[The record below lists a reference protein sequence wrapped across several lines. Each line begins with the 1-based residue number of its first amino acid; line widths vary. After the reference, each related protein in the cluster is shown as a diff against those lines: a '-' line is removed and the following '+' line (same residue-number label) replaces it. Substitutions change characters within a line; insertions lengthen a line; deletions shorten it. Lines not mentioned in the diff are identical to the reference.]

1 MLSPTVIRP
10 VYKQDFSLTET
21 GGKLKRGKIIKIL
34 NEGWWQ
40 YWQAKVASKKEESE
54 HEGDE
59 TPPEKPV
66 REVHRGPLGCY
77 LRTPWKLF
85 RNHFGTTSVALG
97 DYFWITL
104 RATSWLLGGES
115 MKAYLK
121 SQSGIPNKW
130 MVQKFFKS
138 FQFTLRTRSGSPH
151 LIKFCCVVVCSLWN

>member
-1 MLSPTVIRP
+1 MLSSTVVCP
-10 VYKQDFSLTET
+10 GYKQDFSLTET

-104 RATSWLLGGES
+104 RATSWLLGGR
-115 MKAYLK
+115 AWRPIWRV
-121 SQSGIPNKW
+121 SQVFQTSGWSRN
-130 MVQKFFKS
+130 FS
-138 FQFTLRTRSGSPH
+138 SPFSSPFGLGQAH
-151 LIKFCCVVVCSLWN
+151 HI